1 MTNLTKNDIVALV
14 KLQKIDIETAKLKAY
29 LRDVPFQIK
38 SLDQRLEEFTRKVEN
53 DEDLIA
59 ELNKKYRICESDVQ
73 LNLGKIGKSQGR
85 NRKFNK
91 NSFIF

>member
-38 SLDQRLEEFTRKVEN
+38 SLDQRLEAAWN
-53 DEDLIA
+53 A
-59 ELNKKYRICESDVQ
+59 
-73 LNLGKIGKSQGR
+73 G
-85 NRKFNK
+85 
-91 NSFIF
+91 